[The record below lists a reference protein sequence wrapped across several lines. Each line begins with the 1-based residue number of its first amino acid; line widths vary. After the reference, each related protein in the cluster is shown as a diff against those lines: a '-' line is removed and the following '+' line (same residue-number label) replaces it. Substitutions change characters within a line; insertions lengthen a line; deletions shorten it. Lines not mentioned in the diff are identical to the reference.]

1 MRKILLI
8 IAAVALVGCD
18 SGPKWEPDA
27 GNPQSVIIE
36 QAIRKHLKKPTG
48 KLSKGDLK
56 KVTSLS
62 FNFTKITDA
71 GLKDVAK
78 FPQLTLLSLKRTP
91 ITDNGLKEVA
101 KLHKIEWLDISG
113 TKITDT
119 GLKELTNLTQLNY
132 LQISCP
138 EVTDAGLKELIT
150 LKNLT
155 QIGLSL
161 TKITD
166 EGLQLLVKLKKLRSI
181 SLIASDATAAGVSRL
196 QKKLPDCRIH
206 YQSRSE
212 FTALMKESG
221 LELAANKRSI
231 ITNPV
236 IEKAVRVSLE
246 KPDGNLTKEDL
257 EKVMSLNLAHTQV
270 TDAGL
275 KELVNLRQLKALQL
289 QDTQVTNAGVVELQK
304 ALPKC
309 KITHNAKE

>member
-1 MRKILLI
+1 M
-8 IAAVALVGCD
+8 
-18 SGPKWEPDA
+18 
-27 GNPQSVIIE
+27 
-36 QAIRKHLKKPTG
+36 
-48 KLSKGDLK
+48 
-56 KVTSLS
+56 
-62 FNFTKITDA
+62 
-71 GLKDVAK
+71 
-78 FPQLTLLSLKRTP
+78 
-91 ITDNGLKEVA
+91 
-101 KLHKIEWLDISG
+101 SG
-113 TKITDT
+113 T
-119 GLKELTNLTQLNY
+119 
-132 LQISCP
+132 
-138 EVTDAGLKELIT
+138 EVTDAGLKELVA

-155 QIGLSL
+155 HLHLSL

-166 EGLQLLVKLKKLRSI
+166 EGLQQLVKLKKLRSI
-181 SLIASDATAAGVSRL
+181 ALIASDATAAGVSRL

-206 YQSRSE
+206 YRSRSE
-212 FTALMKESG
+212 FTALMKESR

-257 EKVMSLNLAHTQV
+257 EKVTSLNLAHTKV

>member
-1 MRKILLI
+1 MANDVDDLHWMSGCWALDRQEHGSGENWMQLAGGLMLGVSRVVSNGET
-8 IAAVALVGCD
+8 VAF
-18 SGPKWEPDA
+18 E
-27 GNPQSVIIE
+27 
-36 QAIRKHLKKPTG
+36 
-48 KLSKGDLK
+48 
-56 KVTSLS
+56 
-62 FNFTKITDA
+62 
-71 GLKDVAK
+71 
-78 FPQLTLLSLKRTP
+78 
-91 ITDNGLKEVA
+91 
-101 KLHKIEWLDISG
+101 
-113 TKITDT
+113 
-119 GLKELTNLTQLNY
+119 Y
-132 LQISCP
+132 LRI
-138 EVTDAGLKELIT
+138 VTDDG
-150 LKNLT
+150 
-155 QIGLSL
+155 
-161 TKITD
+161 
-166 EGLQLLVKLKKLRSI
+166 SI
-181 SLIASDATAAGVSRL
+181 ALIASDATVAGVSRL

-206 YQSRSE
+206 YRSRSE
-212 FTALMKESG
+212 FTALIKESG